1 MMIEFKDPIK
11 EIASFYNE
19 NNLNENKNQIINN
32 KKDDMCNEEINR
44 LKEQLTE
51 YHKKIKEL
59 ELKIDTKKEKVLT
72 IYENLSFDTKES
84 LKNITRGDVYTA
96 LILNAE
102 KLYDIAVYMF
112 NNNKPDFNNIKILY
126 ELVFDKYRKIKNTNY
141 QNVKI
146 GDEYDY
152 EKHIKPNRLA
162 KSSGHI
168 KEIILKAPRNKKSIV
183 II

>member
-1 MMIEFKDPIK
+1 MIKFKDPIK

-19 NNLNENKNQIINN
+19 NKLKKDNENNEKN
-32 KKDDMCNEEINR
+32 KYSRDNEEIQK
-44 LKEQLTE
+44 LHEQLL
-51 YHKKIKEL
+51 KCQQKIKEL
-59 ELKIDTKKEKVLT
+59 ELKINTKKEKVLAV
-72 IYENLSFDTKES
+72 YESLNPDTKES
-84 LKNITRGDVYTA
+84 LKNITRGDIYTA
-96 LILNAE
+96 LIFNAE

-112 NNNKPDFNNIKILY
+112 NNNKPDFYNIKILY
-126 ELVFDKYRKIKNTNY
+126 ELAFDEYRKIKNTDY
-141 QNVKI
+141 QKVQV

-162 KSSGHI
+162 RSSGRI